1 MKFQIVEKNGGA
13 IVAFNWEHVAHVYY
27 TPGGAVNDIYSGM
40 AEPRS
45 VNVTLI
51 APAQGEFGTEGMTL
65 RFTGDDAVDAIL
77 RRLYRLADEE
87 E

>member
-27 TPGGAVNDIYSGM
+27 TPGGAVNILDRV
-40 AEPRS
+40 EPRS
-45 VNVTLI
+45 VSVTLI
-51 APAQGEFGTEGMTL
+51 APEQGEFGTEGMTL

-87 E
+87 

>member
-27 TPGGAVNDIYSGM
+27 NPGGAVDDIYSR

-77 RRLYRLADEE
+77 RRLYHIAAEE
-87 E
+87 

>member
-1 MKFQIVEKNGGA
+1 MKLQIVEKDGGEV
-13 IVAFNWEHVAHVYY
+13 VAFNWEHVAHVYY
-27 TPGGAVNDIYSGM
+27 TPGGAVNIYGM

-51 APAQGEFGTEGMTL
+51 APTQGEFGTEGMTL

-77 RRLYRLADEE
+77 RRLYHIAAEE
-87 E
+87 

>member
-27 TPGGAVNDIYSGM
+27 NPGGEKDIYDRVV
-40 AEPRS
+40 PRS

-51 APAQGEFGTEGMTL
+51 APAQGEFGTEGMIL

-77 RRLYRLADEE
+77 RRLYRLAAEE
-87 E
+87 